1 MARLGVRRTQCGV
14 NALKDLVIRGV
25 NVLHRAVFM
34 GSGGRVA
41 GKGMGMPVVML
52 QTTGRK
58 TGKVR
63 TTMLTTPLEDGDRVI
78 LVASYG
84 GDDRHPSWFLNLRD
98 NPDVELTL
106 RGQTRKMRATVAS
119 PEERA
124 ELWPRV
130 TKDHRNYAGYQT
142 RTEREIPL
150 VIVEP
155 V

>member
-1 MARLGVRRTQCGV
+1 M
-14 NALKDLVIRGV
+14 NIKDSLAKAV
-25 NVLHRAVFM
+25 NVLHRSIYNA
-34 GSGGRVA
+34 SGGRV
-41 GKGMGMPVVML
+41 GGNGFGMPVVIL
-52 QTTGRK
+52 TTTGRK
-58 TGKVR
+58 SGQPR

-84 GDDRHPSWFLNLRD
+84 GDDRHPAWLLNLRD

-106 RGQTRKMRATVAS
+106 RGKKRSMRAKVAS

-130 TKDHRNYAGYQT
+130 TKDHANYAGYQT

-150 VIVEP
+150 VILDP